1 MMHSIKSYPGLIK
14 PCGNQKTDL
23 SFFLQCVISK
33 KFFFCFTA
41 NVLTLLNFSL
51 TGVVQESAQCSQQ
64 TYATEI
70 PNSGEAGF

>member
-1 MMHSIKSYPGLIK
+1 METKRLTLVSFCNVLFLKS
-14 PCGNQKTDL
+14 
-23 SFFLQCVISK
+23 
-33 KFFFCFTA
+33 FFFCFTA